1 MHFAKRETVDLSV
14 DNKIGFIGSKPNQ
27 LAMFHAVS
35 QVCVRK
41 RVSWETLWLLFMSR
55 GVPFW

>member
-41 RVSWETLWLLFMSR
+41 RVS
-55 GVPFW
+55 